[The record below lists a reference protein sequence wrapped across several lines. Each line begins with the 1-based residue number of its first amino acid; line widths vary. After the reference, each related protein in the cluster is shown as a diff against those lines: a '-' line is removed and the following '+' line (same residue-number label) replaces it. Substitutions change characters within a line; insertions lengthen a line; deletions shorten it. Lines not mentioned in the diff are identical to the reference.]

1 MAALFFLAFAY
12 FAVGQATVVRNGA
25 QTAADAA
32 ALAAAREYRDEV
44 QSTFLHALLT
54 GDLTEL
60 GKLLTSLGT
69 DDGQACAAAQSYA
82 ADNKADVVSGGCTPV
97 SGPPG
102 YTVDV
107 VSRDTVGSSVI
118 HGTENKHAHASAT
131 AVVEPRC
138 AADRKESGHRVSFIC
153 SGGDL
158 VVDPTASD
166 FTLDLADFYSVHL
179 SK

>member
-12 FAVGQATVVRNGA
+12 FAVGQATVLRNGT

-44 QSTFLHALLT
+44 HDTFLQALLS
-54 GDLTEL
+54 GNLTAL
-60 GKLLTSLGT
+60 GKLLTNLGA
-69 DDGQACAAAQSYA
+69 DDGQACAAAQTYA
-82 ADNKADVVSGGCTPV
+82 AENKADVESGGCNRV

-107 VSRDTVGSSVI
+107 VSRDTVGRSVVD
-118 HGTENKHAHASAT
+118 GTENTRAHASAT

-138 AADRKESGHRVSFIC
+138 TADSKEDGHKVSFAC
-153 SGGDL
+153 PGGDL

-166 FTLDLADFYSVHL
+166 FTLDLGDFYSVHL
-179 SK
+179 SN

>member
-12 FAVGQATVVRNGA
+12 FAVGQATVVRNGT

-44 QSTFLHALLT
+44 HDAFLHALLG
-54 GDLTEL
+54 GDLTAL
-60 GKLLTSLGT
+60 GTLLTGLGT
-69 DDGQACAAAQSYA
+69 DDGQACAAAQTYA
-82 ADNKADVVSGGCTPV
+82 AENKADVVSGSCTQV
-97 SGPPG
+97 AGPPG
-102 YTVDV
+102 YTVEV

-118 HGTENKHAHASAT
+118 DGTENMHARASAT

-138 AADRKESGHRVSFIC
+138 AADRKESGHRVSFAC
-153 SGGDL
+153 PGGDL

-166 FTLDLADFYSVHL
+166 FTLDLADFYFVHL